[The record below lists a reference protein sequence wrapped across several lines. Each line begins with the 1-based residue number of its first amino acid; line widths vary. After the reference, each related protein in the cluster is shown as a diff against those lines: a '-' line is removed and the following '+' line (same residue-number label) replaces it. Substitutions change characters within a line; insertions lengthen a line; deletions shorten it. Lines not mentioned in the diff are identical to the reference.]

1 MPAECGT
8 EDTGRTLAGALRDR
22 IEAEFVGSR
31 SSRRPYGRTACI
43 GRFHPSCFAANILAI
58 DKRFGSA
65 SMQRIFTA
73 ALWCLLWTLGAT
85 PAAAAELL
93 LDDATS
99 IHDAW
104 PHVRVLSDPERNI
117 DASAALR
124 RLAEF
129 TPPASPHAG
138 MGFRNDAVWFH
149 VPVTVASNSDGRWV
163 LEIDYALLNRAD
175 VFVVRDG
182 HPEKVAT
189 MGSLMP
195 FRDRPLGSRTPAV
208 LLDLPPGQHV
218 DLLFH
223 VDTRSSV
230 IVPVKFLKPA
240 VFHARAN
247 HEFLLQGILIAIG
260 LCLLAFSL
268 QKWISLKDPV
278 YGKYVAVVVCH
289 LLFNMHLFGL
299 GAIYLWT
306 DRPWI
311 EVHMA
316 GVSLLMVSA
325 TLALFVEAVLAND
338 LHPRA
343 RLALKA
349 LAVVLVLFAL
359 LFALDWMNNRWLGV
373 VSAVFGLMPALIGLQ
388 GAIKRVRRGDAVGT
402 YFIVAWAGYFFT
414 GVILSLTINGRIG
427 VNFWTLHALQFGA
440 TLDMLLFMRIVILRT
455 AAEHRLAQQ
464 AASER
469 DVMKSLANTDSLTGL
484 INRRGL
490 NDALAVLVPH
500 ATTDRL
506 LVIYMLDLDGFKPVN
521 DQYGHDIGD
530 ELLIDI
536 SARLK
541 AAVREHDIVARVGG
555 DEFVIVATEIKTEA
569 QAAEL
574 GSKLL
579 AVINAPFNYGIHGC
593 RVGVTIGYVL
603 VPKDGTQVSALL
615 KSADAAM
622 YEGKQQ
628 GKGAVVRGLA

>member
-1 MPAECGT
+1 
-8 EDTGRTLAGALRDR
+8 
-22 IEAEFVGSR
+22 
-31 SSRRPYGRTACI
+31 
-43 GRFHPSCFAANILAI
+43 
-58 DKRFGSA
+58 
-65 SMQRIFTA
+65 MQRIFTVW
-73 ALWCLLWTLGAT
+73 LWFLLWALSTT
-85 PAAAAELL
+85 QAAATQLV

-104 PHVRVLSDPERNI
+104 PHVRVLSDPERTI
-117 DASAALR
+117 DASGALK
-124 RLAEF
+124 RLAKF
-129 TPPASPHAG
+129 SPPASPHAG

-149 VPVTVASNSDGRWV
+149 VPVKVANNSDGRWV
-163 LEIDYALLNRAD
+163 MEIDYALLNRAE
-175 VFVVRDG
+175 VFIVRDG
-182 HPEKVAT
+182 RAMEVAT
-189 MGSLMP
+189 MGSLLP

-208 LLDLPPGQHV
+208 MLDLPSGQ
-218 DLLFH
+218 DLDILIR

-240 VFHARAN
+240 AFHSGAN

-268 QKWISLKDPV
+268 QKWISLKDSV
-278 YGKYVAVVVCH
+278 YGKYAAVIVCH
-289 LLFNMHLFGL
+289 LLFSMHLFGL

-306 DRPWI
+306 DQPWI
-311 EVHMA
+311 EIHMA
-316 GVSLLMVSA
+316 GLSLLMVSA

-343 RLALKA
+343 RLALKV
-349 LAVVLVLFAL
+349 LAAVLVFFAI
-359 LFALDWMNNRWLGV
+359 LFALDLMNNRWLGL

-388 GAIKRVRRGDAVGT
+388 GAIARVRRGDIVGT
-402 YFIVAWAGYFFT
+402 YFIVAWAGYFLT

-440 TLDMLLFMRIVILRT
+440 TFDMLLFMRIVILRN

-464 AASER
+464 AMSER
-469 DVMKSLANTDSLTGL
+469 DVMKSLANTDSLTTL

-490 NDALAVLVPH
+490 NDELTSLIPN
-500 ATTDRL
+500 ATPERL

-530 ELLIDI
+530 ELLIAI
-536 SARLK
+536 GTRLK
-541 AAVREHDIVARVGG
+541 AAVREHDLVARVGG
-555 DEFVIVATEIKTEA
+555 DEFVIVATEVKTEA

-574 GSKLL
+574 GTKLL
-579 AVINAPFNYGIHGC
+579 AVFQSHFKCGEHNC

-603 VPKDGTQVSALL
+603 VPNDGTQVSELL

-622 YEGKQQ
+622 YAGKQQ
-628 GKGAVVRGLA
+628 GKGMVVRGLV